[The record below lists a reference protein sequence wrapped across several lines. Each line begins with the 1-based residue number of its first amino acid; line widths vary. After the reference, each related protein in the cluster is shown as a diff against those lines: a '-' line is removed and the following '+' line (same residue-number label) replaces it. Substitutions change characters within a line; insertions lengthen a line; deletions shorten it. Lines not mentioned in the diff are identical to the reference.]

1 MTPVERFGSLF
12 ECPRQVGI
20 EQAVMRIHLSPD
32 LAKKFKSTAIYLHSV
47 AITQR
52 ERLVEQRYATPIFGE
67 FGQVNYE
74 VFPAA
79 GLCRYCLQCNKRFIE

>member
-1 MTPVERFGSLF
+1 MTAIERSGSLF

-32 LAKKFKSTAIYLHSV
+32 LAKKLKPTAIYLRSV
-47 AITQR
+47 TITQR
-52 ERLVEQRYATPIFGE
+52 ERLVEQRNTAPVFGE

-79 GLCRYCLQCNKRFIE
+79 GLCGYCSQSDKRFVE